1 MGSLPSRFLMRFRVV
16 TLMGNGY
23 ARICLAMVH
32 VIEKH
37 NYVSPPGAKLLAR

>member
-1 MGSLPSRFLMRFRVV
+1 MGSLLSRFLVKFRVAIFI
-16 TLMGNGY
+16 GNGY

-32 VIEKH
+32 VIGKH